1 MSTPVQDVLKKQFPN
16 IDSDLF
22 EYLTGV
28 LSSDDLGS
36 VEDVQEACGEMLAEL
51 IRSHREVHQKTEE
64 EAVRSVCEDLFQAIG
79 GGGGPNHGNEINGS
93 GNSPRLLQLSS
104 PVHLASTLGQA
115 TETRHDDTAS
125 IWLAQKHNVT
135 TVDQRKLEK
144 AEAKIR
150 AKQERRE
157 GCDVPSALLTATLQ
171 TNKEATATQALSRK
185 GQHSEASSKSRD
197 IRIENFDVNIGDKS
211 LLQNATLALTFGRRF
226 GLVGRNGIGKSTLL
240 KMISTRQLCLP
251 AHVTVLHVEQEVVGD
266 GTKALDS
273 VLECDEERQRL
284 LAEEKKLSSSG
295 TNDARLSEIYAR
307 LQEIDAESA
316 PARASV
322 ILAGLGFTPEMQKK
336 ATREFSG
343 GWRMRIALA
352 RALFTKPD
360 LLLLDE
366 PTNMLDMKAIIW
378 LENYLKGWESTL
390 LVVSHDRQFLD
401 EVPTDIIHFH
411 NSILESYRGNYTD
424 FVKTAADRLL
434 SQQREYEAQMTHRK
448 HVQVFIDKF
457 RYNAN
462 RAVLVQSKIKML
474 EKLPEL
480 KPVQKEAPVVL
491 RFPEPEALFPILLQ
505 LDGVHYSYGEGQ
517 RTVLTN
523 VDLSASMQSRICI
536 VGDNGAGKTTL
547 LKLVNGDYEPTKGV
561 RQAHRNLVIGYFSQH
576 HVDGLDMDVSSVELL
591 ARRFPGKTSEHYRS
605 QLGQFGISGE
615 LALQPIAT
623 LSGGQKSRVAF
634 AVLAMS
640 VPHLLVLDEPTNH
653 LDIESID
660 ALAKCLQVF
669 KGGVILVSHDE
680 RLVKSV
686 CKELWVCAGG
696 TVTSIEG
703 GFEEYR
709 SRVQRELEAQ

>member
-1 MSTPVQDVLKKQFPN
+1 MAATVQDVLRKQFPK

-28 LSSDDLGS
+28 LSGDDLDS
-36 VEDVQEACGEMLAEL
+36 VEDIQEACGEMLAEL
-51 IRSHREVHQKTEE
+51 LRSQKDVQQSECE
-64 EAVRSVCEDLFQAIG
+64 IVRSVCKDLFEAIG
-79 GGGGPNHGNEINGS
+79 GSGS
-93 GNSPRLLQLSS
+93 GPGGEMNSSGSNPRLLQLST
-104 PVHLASTLGQA
+104 PVHLASTLNA
-115 TETRHDDTAS
+115 TPEVHRQDTSS
-125 IWLAQKHNVT
+125 IWLAQKQNLT

-157 GCDVPSALLTATLQ
+157 GTDVSSRLQSVTLLV
-171 TNKEATATQALSRK
+171 NKQATATQTLSRK
-185 GQHSEASSKSRD
+185 GQNSEASSKSRD
-197 IRIENFDVNIGDKS
+197 IRIENFDISIGDKL
-211 LLQNATLALTFGRRF
+211 LLQGATLSLTFGRRF
-226 GLVGRNGIGKSTLL
+226 GLIGRNGIGKSTLL
-240 KMISTRQLCLP
+240 KMLSTRQLCLP

-266 GTKALDS
+266 DTTALDS
-273 VLECDEERQRL
+273 VLECDEERTTL
-284 LAEEKKLSSSG
+284 LAEEKKLSLTG
-295 TNDARLSEIYAR
+295 ANDVRLSEIYTR
-307 LQEIDAESA
+307 LQEIEAESA

-322 ILAGLGFTPEMQKK
+322 ILAGLGFSPDMQRKTTK
-336 ATREFSG
+336 EFSG

-378 LENYLKGWESTL
+378 IQNYLKGWESTL

-401 EVPTDIIHFH
+401 EVPTDVIHFH
-411 NSILESYRGNYTD
+411 NSILEPYKGNYTD
-424 FVKTAADRLL
+424 FVKTAADRLV
-434 SQQREYEAQMTHRK
+434 SQQREYEAQMMHRK

-462 RAVLVQSKIKML
+462 RAALVQSKIKAL
-474 EKLPEL
+474 ERLPEL
-480 KPVQKEAPVVL
+480 KPVQKEVSVVL
-491 RFPEPEALFPILLQ
+491 RFPEPEILFSPLLQ
-505 LDGVHYSYGEGQ
+505 LDGVYFSYAPGE
-517 RTVLTN
+517 RTILSN

-547 LKLVNGDYEPTKGV
+547 LKLVNGDLEPTKGV
-561 RQAHRNLVIGYFSQH
+561 RRAHRNLVIGYFSQH
-576 HVDGLDMDVSSVELL
+576 HVDGLEMDVSSVELL
-591 ARRFPGKTSEHYRS
+591 ARRFP
-605 QLGQFGISGE
+605 GE

-653 LDIESID
+653 LDIETID

-686 CKELWVCAGG
+686 CRELWVCAKG
-696 TVTSIEG
+696 TVTSVEG

-709 SRVQRELEAQ
+709 RMVQKELEDR